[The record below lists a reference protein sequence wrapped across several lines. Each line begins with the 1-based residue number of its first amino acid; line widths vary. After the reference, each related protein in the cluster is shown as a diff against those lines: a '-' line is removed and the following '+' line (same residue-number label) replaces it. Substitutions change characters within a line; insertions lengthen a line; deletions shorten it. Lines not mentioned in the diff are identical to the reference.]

1 MGVILGGDIFFIFV
15 YFISLTLGRSSL
27 LVFALSSIFIIVTVF
42 FGERQGLCALTF
54 FFINFFHF
62 GHSCYSKAYDP
73 NYNIPTALNPPGP
86 CQKPHHNFLSSYPYP
101 L

>member
-27 LVFALSSIFIIVTVF
+27 LVFAWSSIFIIITVF

-54 FFINFFHF
+54 LV
-62 GHSCYSKAYDP
+62 
-73 NYNIPTALNPPGP
+73 ALVD
-86 CQKPHHNFLSSYPYP
+86 L
-101 L
+101 